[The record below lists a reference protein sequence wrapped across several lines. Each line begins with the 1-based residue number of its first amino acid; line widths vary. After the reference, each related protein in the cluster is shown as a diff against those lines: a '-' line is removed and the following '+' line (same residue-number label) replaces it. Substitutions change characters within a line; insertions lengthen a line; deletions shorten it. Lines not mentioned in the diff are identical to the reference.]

1 MNTPPT
7 FRTTLPSQSAPHR
20 ISHADPLLLVGSCFA
35 EHIGARLAAHK
46 FDTLTNPTGIV
57 YNPQSMAYALTDDL
71 LPASQL
77 LENQGIWHHL
87 DFHSAFSDA
96 DRSVV
101 EARVESARRDL
112 LFFQKKARYVLLTLG
127 TADGFEW
134 AATGRM
140 VANCHKIPA
149 AQFRSRRLSVAEVT
163 DALAAALTTWRV
175 AQPDLR
181 AIVTVSPVRHLR
193 GGLVANQRSKATLLL
208 AAEALCA
215 VLPWADYFPAYELV
229 IDDLR
234 DYRFFAA
241 DMVHPSDVAIDYVW
255 QHFADAYFS
264 PETQVLCQQISRLA
278 AAIGHRPFNPDTPQH
293 RAFVAQQLV
302 EVARLE
308 AAHGLDFSTERVLL
322 GRYA

>member
-1 MNTPPT
+1 
-7 FRTTLPSQSAPHR
+7 
-20 ISHADPLLLVGSCFA
+20 
-35 EHIGARLAAHK
+35 
-46 FDTLTNPTGIV
+46 
-57 YNPQSMAYALTDDL
+57 
-71 LPASQL
+71 
-77 LENQGIWHHL
+77 L
-87 DFHSAFSDA
+87 DFHGAFSDA